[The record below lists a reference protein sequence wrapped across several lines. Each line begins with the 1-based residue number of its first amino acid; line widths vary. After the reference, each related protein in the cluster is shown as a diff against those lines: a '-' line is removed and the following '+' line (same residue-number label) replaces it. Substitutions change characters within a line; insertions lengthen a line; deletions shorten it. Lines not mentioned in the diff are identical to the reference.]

1 MTHIEL
7 INAVLRR
14 LRESEVVT
22 PSENSY
28 AKLIG
33 DFVNE
38 TKREVEDSWNWNVNM
53 TTIQI
58 NTEDGVARYEVTDS
72 GNRYVVINIQDETN
86 NGTLSRETHQA
97 MTNNLLFNPAYGY
110 PSSYDFNDKTSSGDT
125 YVDLYPIPNGVYT
138 INFNMYV
145 PQPNFSTGNELLEV
159 PSWPVILGAYAKAIA
174 ERGEDQGRTH
184 GEVTKAYTDALSDAI
199 ALDNANTLGEDIW
212 YV

>member
-86 NGTLSRETHQA
+86 
-97 MTNNLLFNPAYGY
+97 
-110 PSSYDFNDKTSSGDT
+110 
-125 YVDLYPIPNGVYT
+125 
-138 INFNMYV
+138 
-145 PQPNFSTGNELLEV
+145 
-159 PSWPVILGAYAKAIA
+159 
-174 ERGEDQGRTH
+174 
-184 GEVTKAYTDALSDAI
+184 
-199 ALDNANTLGEDIW
+199 
-212 YV
+212 